1 MHACMASGRTDPACC
16 SSLSFQ
22 NARIKSIFSSKASA
36 ASSASAMATGHKDLH
51 RPTHTNGHVAQYG
64 GNQDAMDERCDD
76 GDNQSRARRRRG
88 RWQRRRESPRWSK
101 SRAALFSLANGQ
113 VTATPSAGFLRESLS
128 LRPRAVAV
136 SKQWGRGCRV
146 DASSALRPL
155 PCAVGLTGERQ
166 PGAPRIDRARAAVA
180 RGVACRV
187 VVDDALTRALTSS
200 TVDRRPPVL

>member
-64 GNQDAMDERCDD
+64 GDQDAMDERCDD

-113 VTATPSAGFLRESLS
+113 VTATVTAGFLRKSNCHALSHPFVYFVQLVYLQLDSISSFHLHTTLPPRLHTSAQHPHASPSL
-128 LRPRAVAV
+128 L
-136 SKQWGRGCRV
+136 
-146 DASSALRPL
+146 
-155 PCAVGLTGERQ
+155 
-166 PGAPRIDRARAAVA
+166 
-180 RGVACRV
+180 
-187 VVDDALTRALTSS
+187 
-200 TVDRRPPVL
+200 

>member
-64 GNQDAMDERCDD
+64 GDQDAMDEKCDD

-113 VTATPSAGFLRESLS
+113 VTATVTAGFLRESNCH
-128 LRPRAVAV
+128 AV
-136 SKQWGRGCRV
+136 SHPLLPSSRTSRLKSMVNGSVTNRRITHSNLARKSRSSCKGTCGLFLFARV
-146 DASSALRPL
+146 WMWTDGI
-155 PCAVGLTGERQ
+155 CTY
-166 PGAPRIDRARAAVA
+166 
-180 RGVACRV
+180 
-187 VVDDALTRALTSS
+187 
-200 TVDRRPPVL
+200 